1 MKIQNPNAVR
11 MALLVFIVTSMVT
24 SCYGQLPLQQ
34 AVRLAL
40 ANSPQVKAAQNDLE
54 KANANLSVMRDI
66 YIPSVTT
73 GGGIGY
79 TTGITLSV
87 PTIFTVNA
95 QSLVFS
101 FTQRQYVRAAHQQ
114 VQAAKLSLKE
124 SSQQVQED
132 VVITCVSLEQAQAV
146 SRALGEQ
153 YEFASR
159 LAAIDE
165 DRRRSGLESDL
176 EVLKARRGAVQIKL
190 SQMQADENIQS
201 LRGHLAFLTGLS
213 FENVTTA
220 PDSIPTLPSLTSLMA
235 DDPEPIPP
243 TPGLLAAQANTLAK
257 QQRARGDSEYVWRP
271 QVSFGAQYGR
281 VSPINNVSQ
290 FYNLHGNYNT
300 ANIGVQIQ
308 LPLLDRV
315 RGAAARASRADAAR
329 AALDLENLR
338 AEQIGGRLALK
349 RSLPELATK
358 VDLAQLDL
366 DIAQNELTSTT
377 IQVRGATGRPPLTPK
392 EEQTAH
398 IDERQK
404 YLDLLDAKLRSEKAQ
419 INYLRQTGKLGSWI
433 DPASPTSAPSNSQE
447 AH

>member
-1 MKIQNPNAVR
+1 MQYPNAVR
-11 MALLVFIVTSMVT
+11 TALLTFMAMSAP
-24 SCYGQLPLQQ
+24 SFGCAQLPLQQ

-54 KANANLSVMRDI
+54 KANANLSVMKDI

-87 PTIFTVNA
+87 PTIFTVSA

-101 FTQRQYVRAAHQQ
+101 FQQREYLRAARQQ
-114 VQAAKLSLKE
+114 LQAAKLSLQE
-124 SSQQVQED
+124 MSQQVQED
-132 VVITCVSLEQAQAV
+132 VVITYVSLEQAQAV
-146 SRALGEQ
+146 SKALGEQ
-153 YEFASR
+153 YEFADR
-159 LAAIDE
+159 LASIDE
-165 DRRRSGLESDL
+165 DRRRSGLESEL
-176 EVLKARRGAVQIKL
+176 EVMKARRRAVQVKL

-213 FENVTTA
+213 LENVTTM
-220 PDSIPTLPSLTSLMA
+220 PESIPMLPSLTSLMA
-235 DDPEPIPP
+235 DDPEPVPP
-243 TPGLLAAQANTLAK
+243 TPGLLAAQADALAK
-257 QQRARGDSEYVWRP
+257 QRRAQGDSEYVWRP

-300 ANIGVQIQ
+300 ANVGVQIQ

-315 RGAAARASRADAAR
+315 RRAAARESRADAAR
-329 AALDLENLR
+329 ATLDLENLR

-404 YLDLLDAKLRSEKAQ
+404 YLELLDAKLRSEKAQ
-419 INYLRQTGKLGSWI
+419 INYLRQIGKLGSWI
-433 DPASPTSAPSNSQE
+433 EPVSPGAANANSQV